1 MFFNNPRAFAWAFW
15 LSCGSPRSASSLIDS
30 RVLGSTRA
38 VPFFSK
44 TTPFLRCTLCVCL
57 LCGCGRRMS
66 RHRKGGSS
74 GWWCC
79 KASPWFCFGALWAWG
94 LALVDSELLLLITGS
109 DWSATCAFRR
119 HGIQEI
125 GLPPARLGASPTC
138 RWPHTSATPK
148 AEYTKG
154 VEALGPKHQTCPDR
168 NSNPRHLCVLRPCRV
183 QGLSGK

>member
-1 MFFNNPRAFAWAFW
+1 M
-15 LSCGSPRSASSLIDS
+15 G
-30 RVLGSTRA
+30 VLEQFR
-38 VPFFSK
+38 FFSK

-74 GWWCC
+74 GWWRC

-138 RWPHTSATPK
+138 RWPHTSATPNI
-148 AEYTKG
+148 AFW
-154 VEALGPKHQTCPDR
+154 AQ
-168 NSNPRHLCVLRPCRV
+168 SMAQIRPMATRLVANFRFDISAKKKFKCQFV
-183 QGLSGK
+183 KCFSSP

>member
-38 VPFFSK
+38 VPFFFK
-44 TTPFLRCTLCVCL
+44 DHPFFAVHALCVFAVWV
-57 LCGCGRRMS
+57 RQT
-66 RHRKGGSS
+66 HVPPPQGGFIRLVVLQ
-74 GWWCC
+74 GVAVVLFRC
-79 KASPWFCFGALWAWG
+79 AVGVGACPG
-94 LALVDSELLLLITGS
+94 GLLLITGS

-138 RWPHTSATPK
+138 CWPHTSATPK
-148 AEYTKG
+148 
-154 VEALGPKHQTCPDR
+154 
-168 NSNPRHLCVLRPCRV
+168 
-183 QGLSGK
+183 

>member
-1 MFFNNPRAFAWAFW
+1 MGFLALLWFSEICQFSHRFSGPWEY
-15 LSCGSPRSASSLIDS
+15 SSS
-30 RVLGSTRA
+30 SV
-38 VPFFSK
+38 FFSK

-74 GWWCC
+74 GWWRC

-109 DWSATCAFRR
+109 DWSATCVFRG

-125 GLPPARLGASPTC
+125 GLPPARWGASPTC
-138 RWPHTSATPK
+138 RWPHTSATP
-148 AEYTKG
+148 TMC
-154 VEALGPKHQTCPDR
+154 QR
-168 NSNPRHLCVLRPCRV
+168 SRV
-183 QGLSGK
+183 NFTQIVSDVVF